1 MPFAWNQIEPSRIG
15 QVQKWDIP
23 LNDWLGLK
31 FSEGMS
37 YGIGRAVWDFGEDLA
52 YDEGKPE
59 DPKILNKSFGIEG
72 YLQFDKPITIGQAAL
87 LRERKLEELE
97 RMSYLEGASHSWKS
111 TKAAAGFIAGLA
123 GGFAHPADL
132 GTSFI
137 PFVGSSAKAAG
148 LARIGGKGL
157 VFDVLHSGRQAIAR
171 GLIAEEAIGAGK
183 AAAFT
188 ASMMDGVLSQAAVE
202 IPIALQ
208 KHRNQ
213 SDYTA
218 EDSAFNILFGGVF
231 AGGLH
236 LAGRGVGKLFEM
248 RMKAAADVHERL
260 DPDTKEAIFR
270 EHQDAFVEGR
280 RPDTERIVALD
291 EAVIRERVAFDEAAA
306 RAEAEAIIRRE
317 SSQPRDASANELL
330 DLAQAEASRGTQAG
344 GILGR
349 LVDRFMG
356 GERTVEVLEQ
366 IAALTDRVYVP
377 ARIGPQESLSIKNV
391 FGTRNE
397 ALKAVRETLK
407 KARTELFQIEQVLP
421 DILKR
426 LHEAKGNEARQ
437 LRANASNLQARRA
450 ELIEAIEKSA
460 GRTEDFRP
468 LSGDELAG
476 HQMAIDSRPSLVEKA
491 QAERARRVSEYVD
504 KKRKDWEATM
514 EGRLSAERR
523 AEIARQQEQGK
534 LLPDDELAKYQ
545 AKPKVDAAD
554 VEMVMAD
561 VATLEKEIKDLAG
574 LDVGAKQPVTG
585 FKTAKGS
592 TYSITESGTT
602 IRNKAARPEH
612 PGEVGIQPES
622 EVTIYVSADDAV
634 KLGEFQA
641 QGGPKKAIAKRQ
653 DGTYGVKYLEGKD
666 AGKFESRTLVKPLD
680 GPAVGATPVELWK
693 GGKVVHFGN
702 EIVEVSGGN
711 PKGFGEIAEEV
722 QALLRKELAELDAN
736 VYTDQSPMVKAAAP
750 CAAKFNG

>member
-1 MPFAWNQIEPSRIG
+1 MPFAFNQIEPSRIG
-15 QVQKWDIP
+15 QIQKWDIP
-23 LNDWLGLK
+23 LNEWIGIQWSSNK
-31 FSEGMS
+31 AEGF
-37 YGIGRAVWDFGEDLA
+37 GRAVSDFGEDLA
-52 YDEGKPE
+52 YGEGKPE
-59 DPKILNKSFGIEG
+59 SPDVLNKSFGIDG
-72 YLQFDKPITIGQAAL
+72 YLKFDKPMTVGQAAL
-87 LRERKLEELE
+87 LRERKLEEIE
-97 RMSYLEGASHSWKS
+97 RMTYLDGASHSWAS
-111 TKAAAGFIAGLA
+111 PKAAIGFIAGLA
-123 GGFAHPADL
+123 GGFAHPVDL
-132 GTSFI
+132 ATAFI
-137 PFVGSSAKAAG
+137 PFVGSEAKAAG
-148 LARIGGKGL
+148 LAKMGAGRM
-157 VFDVLHSGRQAIAR
+157 RQAIAR
-171 GLIAEEAIGAGK
+171 GLVAEEAIGAGK

-208 KHRNQ
+208 KHRNKA
-213 SDYTA
+213 DYTA

-248 RMKAAADVHERL
+248 RMKAAADAHERL

-270 EHQDAFVEGR
+270 EHEDAFVEGR

-317 SSQPRDASANELL
+317 QGVANDASANELL
-330 DLAQAEASRGTQAG
+330 QVAQAEASRGTVAG

-366 IAALTDRVYVP
+366 IAALTDRVYRP
-377 ARIGPQESLSIKNV
+377 SRIGPQESLVIENV
-391 FGTRNE
+391 FGARN
-397 ALKAVRETLK
+397 KAMQAARDAVK
-407 KARTELFQIEQVLP
+407 KARTELYQIEQVLP

-426 LHEAKGNEARQ
+426 LEGAKGNEARQ

-450 ELIEAIEKSA
+450 ELIEAIEKSS
-460 GRTEDFRP
+460 GKTDDVQP
-468 LSGDELAG
+468 LSESELFG
-476 HQMAIDSRPSLVEKA
+476 HYQQIASRPSTVEKA
-491 QAERARRVSEYVD
+491 EAERARRVSEYVD

-523 AEIARQQEQGK
+523 AEITRQQEQGK

-561 VATLEKEIKDLAG
+561 VATLEKELNDMAG
-574 LDVGAKQPVTG
+574 LGDDNKPQKLTDEQLMDLPVDRFSKMVKVRETRARGGGDFEVYGAPSTANFWGKTPEEAVRLAYSLSEKDIELRREMIETSGRAKKDVRASVG
-585 FKTAKGS
+585 
-592 TYSITESGTT
+592 ES
-602 IRNKAARPEH
+602 
-612 PGEVGIQPES
+612 
-622 EVTIYVSADDAV
+622 
-634 KLGEFQA
+634 
-641 QGGPKKAIAKRQ
+641 
-653 DGTYGVKYLEGKD
+653 
-666 AGKFESRTLVKPLD
+666 
-680 GPAVGATPVELWK
+680 VEY
-693 GGKVVHFGN
+693 
-702 EIVEVSGGN
+702 
-711 PKGFGEIAEEV
+711 V
-722 QALLRKELAELDAN
+722 QALLREELAELDAD